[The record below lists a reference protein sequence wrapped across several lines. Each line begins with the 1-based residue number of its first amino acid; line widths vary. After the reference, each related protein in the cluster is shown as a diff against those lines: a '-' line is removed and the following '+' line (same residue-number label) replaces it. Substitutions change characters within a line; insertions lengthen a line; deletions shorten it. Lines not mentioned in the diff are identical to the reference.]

1 MTDGTNPV
9 IEPCPFCGSAA
20 AVGEAEDHLGT
31 IWPTVS
37 CGTCPAEVTGHTEA
51 KAIAAWNALAAPPAN
66 PVIVERVGL
75 AVAAMIDVLNN
86 ECRDG
91 LIEDEDFDEPAFRK
105 RCSERIAQAALEAMP
120 DEVGLREALEPFA
133 RYCDLNDLAERSDQD
148 SAIEVPIR
156 DLLNARAALAEVS
169 GVSTPLPDSPPSS

>member
-51 KAIAAWNALAAPPAN
+51 KAIAAWNALAAPPA
-66 PVIVERVGL
+66 P
-75 AVAAMIDVLNN
+75 
-86 ECRDG
+86 
-91 LIEDEDFDEPAFRK
+91 
-105 RCSERIAQAALEAMP
+105 
-120 DEVGLREALEPFA
+120 
-133 RYCDLNDLAERSDQD
+133 
-148 SAIEVPIR
+148 SAKGVQ
-156 DLLNARAALAEVS
+156 NVS
-169 GVSTPLPDSPPSS
+169 PKPLSKPCQMK